1 MTPDEARDAL
11 RTAWAR
17 TDYLFTLLAPDAFL
31 ARPIPLRHP
40 FIFYLGHLPAF
51 AFNQVARGVLD
62 LPSFA
67 PEFDALFERG
77 IDPLDEAVA
86 AEVSVA
92 QWPAID
98 RIIAYRD
105 RVRATLLDTPEA
117 VAAVAATASTDPLAA
132 GLRIHHVVVEHE
144 LMHHETLLY
153 MVQAL
158 PTRLKV
164 HPPEIPQ
171 PTTGPAPAPHRVQI
185 PAGSVRLGTD
195 LAAVPFAW
203 DAELAATDLDVP
215 AFAIDNLPV
224 TVGRFADFVGA
235 GGYSDHRFWRPEA
248 WSWRQRA
255 GLEHP
260 AGWTKQP
267 DGSFRVRWLLG
278 DVALS
283 DAAGWPAQVSQG
295 EAAAYA
301 RWRKARLPT
310 EAELHRA
317 AFTGPGDQTRPY
329 PWGDAPPDATR
340 GAFDFNRFSPA
351 PVGSWP
357 QGQSAWGVEELVGN
371 GWEHTATPFA
381 PLPGFDPWIRTYPGY
396 AADFFDGQ
404 HSVVFGASFATD
416 ARLLRPSFRNWYQ
429 RHYPHPFTAFRCVY
443 PEVP

>member
-1 MTPDEARDAL
+1 VTPTEVREALNA
-11 RTAWAR
+11 AWAR
-17 TDYLFTLLAPDAFL
+17 TDRLFALLAEGALL

-51 AFNQVARGVLD
+51 AFNQVGRGVLA
-62 LPSFA
+62 LPSFEPA
-67 PEFDALFERG
+67 FDTLFERG

-86 AEVSVA
+86 AEFSVA
-92 QWPAID
+92 EWPSPD

-105 RVRATLLDTPEA
+105 RVRATLLETVEA
-117 VAAVAATASTDPLAA
+117 VAALADADPLAA
-132 GLRIHHVVVEHE
+132 GLRIHHLVLEHE
-144 LMHHETLLY
+144 LMHQETLLY

-158 PTRLKV
+158 PGPLKR
-164 HPPEIPQ
+164 HPPEIPP
-171 PTTGPAPAPHRVQI
+171 PTTGPAPAPHRVEI
-185 PAGSVRLGTD
+185 PAGTVRLGTD
-195 LAAVPFAW
+195 LASLPFAW
-203 DAELAATDLDVP
+203 DAELGLADVEVA

-224 TVGRFADFVGA
+224 TVGRFADFVAA

-255 GLEHP
+255 GMEHP
-260 AGWTKQP
+260 TGWTRQP
-267 DGSFRVRWLLG
+267 DGGFEVAWLLG
-278 DVALS
+278 QVPLS
-283 DAAGWPAQVSQG
+283 EAAGWPVQVSQG

-317 AFTGPGDQTRPY
+317 AFTGPSGQTRRY
-329 PWGDAPPDATR
+329 PWGDAPPDASR
-340 GAFDFNRFSPA
+340 GAFDFNRYSPA

-381 PLPGFDPWIRTYPGY
+381 PLPGFEPWIRTYPGY

-404 HSVVFGASFATD
+404 HSVVFGASWATD

-429 RHYPHPFTAFRCVY
+429 RHYPHPFTAFRCAY
-443 PEVP
+443 SEVP